1 MIRLKRMAP
10 KLALALSLVM
20 SLTATSA
27 IAGGDAEKGEKVFKK
42 KCMSC
47 HTIEQGGATKI
58 GPNLFGITGSK
69 SASVEGYNYS
79 KSMKEANLVWDEK
92 TLDDY
97 LKKPRDYVKGT
108 KMGFVGLKKESER
121 QDVISYLE
129 TFK

>member
-1 MIRLKRMAP
+1 MMKMKLMTLGLS
-10 KLALALSLVM
+10 LAL

-27 IAGGDAEKGEKVFKK
+27 FADGDAAKGEKIFKR

-47 HTIEQGGATKI
+47 HTIEEGAGAKI
-58 GPNLFGITGSK
+58 GPNLFGITGKK

-79 KSMKEANLVWDEK
+79 KAMKDADLVWDK
-92 TLDDY
+92 QTLDDY

-121 QDVISYLE
+121 QDVITYLE